1 MDDRYTLQE
10 QSRAIDA
17 LRFPMTILVV
27 CIHFNILLYPLVSH
41 GEIIQYNLTWVQY
54 PITLFSEVLG
64 RIAVPFFFLI
74 SGYFFFF
81 KEKRFT
87 TEVYVRKVK
96 RRFFTLLI
104 PYIAW
109 WFLAGVFNII
119 LSKYKLAYPV
129 SLNDFLIGVWYTKGA
144 DSILT
149 TSINT
154 PLNGPLWFVRDL
166 MVMVLLSPIVFFT
179 IRNRNKSAIFILFF
193 ALLYVFVGGNDLP
206 QYIVPGLS
214 IPCILFFSIGAYFG
228 WHKLNF
234 LNLVYRWR
242 WGLIPLTTILLV
254 LDTCITGYE
263 NPVSWNSHL
272 VQNGYLHH
280 TLILFGVISSVYM
293 GTYISKSKLFLR
305 LSSSSFVL
313 FALHKPI
320 ILPVGYIV
328 VRFLN
333 IESFISPIMAFALY
347 TGVILFMSFV
357 GVTVYKIIAL
367 DKTLLNVLSGG
378 R

>member
-1 MDDRYTLQE
+1 MSNRYTLQD

-41 GEIIQYNLTWVQY
+41 GEIIQYDLTWVQY

-87 TEVYVRKVK
+87 REVYIRKIK
-96 RRFFTLLI
+96 RRFFTLFI

-109 WFLAGVFNII
+109 WFLAGVLNII

-129 SLNDFLIGVWYTKGA
+129 SLNEFLIGVWYTKGA
-144 DSILT
+144 NPILT

-166 MVMVLLSPIVFFT
+166 MVIIMMSPIVFLT
-179 IRNRNKSAIFILFF
+179 IRNRKSSATFILLL
-193 ALLYVFVGGNDLP
+193 ALLYIFVGGNNLP
-206 QYIVPGLS
+206 QYIAPGVS
-214 IPCILFFSIGAYFG
+214 MPCILFFSIGAYFG
-228 WHKLNF
+228 WHKFNF
-234 LNLVYRWR
+234 LNLAYRWR
-242 WGLIPLTTILLV
+242 WGLLPLTIILLV
-254 LDTCITGYE
+254 LDTYISIYE
-263 NPVSWNSHL
+263 NPLTWNSHL
-272 VQNGYLHH
+272 VQNGYVHH
-280 TLILFGVISSVYM
+280 ILILFGVLFSLFI
-293 GTYISKSKLFLR
+293 GTYVSKLQLFPK
-305 LSSSSFVL
+305 LSSCSFLL

-320 ILPVGYIV
+320 ILPIGFIV
-328 VRFLN
+328 VRLLH
-333 IESFISPIMAFALY
+333 IENSISPIMALALY
-347 TGVILFMSFV
+347 WGVILLISLV
-357 GVTVYKIIAL
+357 GVAVYKIIAM
-367 DKTLLNVLSGG
+367 DKIILNILSGG